1 MTGTGIVV
9 VLLAEVIHSSDG
21 NGYCSIGGGGGV
33 SVDGFK
39 QRERVL

>member
-1 MTGTGIVV
+1 MVV
-9 VLLAEVIHSSDG
+9 VLLAEVIHSSD

-39 QRERVL
+39 QREPVL